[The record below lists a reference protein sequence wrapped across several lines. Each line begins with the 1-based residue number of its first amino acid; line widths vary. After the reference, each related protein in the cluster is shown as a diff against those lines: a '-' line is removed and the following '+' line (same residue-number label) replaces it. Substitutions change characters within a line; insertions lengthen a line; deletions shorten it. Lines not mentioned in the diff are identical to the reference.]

1 MRLITA
7 VLSGILVLLFLS
19 ACDSVPEVD
28 LPFADSG
35 PDACDAGGTL
45 FADDFSGEQNCG
57 WVEYNRGGAV
67 IAIEDGALNI
77 STSSPGEIWWTNP
90 GRTFDDV
97 IVNVQASQI
106 SGVDDNAYGVICRYQ
121 DEHNFYLFLISGDGF
136 YTIGKY
142 AGIDIPVTYLTPD
155 GQYQPSDIIN
165 QGAASNDIQASCIGN
180 QLSLAVNGE
189 PLITVTDSEFSSGD
203 IGLAASTMQ
212 QGTVEIS
219 FDDVRVFAP

>member
-1 MRLITA
+1 MRSITA
-7 VLSGILVLLFLS
+7 IMSVIFTLLFLS
-19 ACDSVPEVD
+19 ACDSVPEVEI
-28 LPFADSG
+28 PFTDSG
-35 PDACDAGGTL
+35 PDACNAGGTL

-67 IAIEDGALNI
+67 VALEEGSLNI

-90 GRTFDDV
+90 NRSFEDV
-97 IVNVQASQI
+97 IINVQASQV
-106 SGVDDNAYGVICRYQ
+106 SGVDDNAYGVVCRYQ
-121 DEHNFYLFLISGDGF
+121 DEHNFYLFLISGDGY

-142 AGIDIPVTYLTPD
+142 AGTDIPVTYLTAD

-165 QGAASNDIQASCIGN
+165 QGAAINDIQASCIGN

-189 PLITVTDSEFSSGD
+189 PLITVTDSEFVSGD

-219 FDDVRVFAP
+219 FDDLRVFAP